1 MSKKLEFDLLKN
13 WYFYIDFNHR
23 FRSAVSTETNINI
36 DRDEVGTV
44 SPVLPPSHNTTSS
57 AANVPQY
64 SPLGHPPLY
73 PVLNSPDQH
82 LYQVDSLCLDRTPIT
97 IGQLPLFEV
106 FYLFYHNINVVVH
119 IFHQSSISLPS
130 ILKVSIRFV

>member
-1 MSKKLEFDLLKN
+1 MFKKVDIFILTLT
-13 WYFYIDFNHR
+13 IDFAALLITHI
-23 FRSAVSTETNINI
+23 STETNINI

-82 LYQVDSLCLDRTPIT
+82 LYQVDSLCLDRTPVL

-106 FYLFYHNINVVVH
+106 YYLFYHNINVVVH
-119 IFHQSSISLPS
+119 ISIKVQFLSSPYF
-130 ILKVSIRFV
+130 ILVTKC